1 MVDRDELRAVRKGPL
16 DLHLVDHLGDT
27 FHDVV
32 APEDRQP
39 RLHQLRYR
47 AAVADT
53 LENLGGDD
61 GKRFGVIEPE
71 TTRATPSR
79 QLGGGEHQQ
88 LLLLPRREVHRWTS
102 EPRQPDAASLD
113 RRADPW
119 WRRPRPPSPWP

>member
-1 MVDRDELRAVRKGPL
+1 MVDGDELRAVRKGPL
-16 DLHLVDHLGDT
+16 ALHLVDHLGDT

-61 GKRFGVIEPE
+61 GKRFGGIEPE

-79 QLGGGEHQQ
+79 QLGGGENQQ
-88 LLLLPRREVHRWTS
+88 PPLLPPPEVHRWTA
-102 EPRQPDAASLD
+102 EPRHPDAASLD
-113 RRADPW
+113 GRPHPW
-119 WRRPRPPSPWP
+119 WRRPRPRSPWP